1 MVNEF
6 TNEELLSIEFCI
18 QVASGQ
24 DSSIRDSMKQLHK
37 KILSMIDNHNGFNVK
52 EIAKSHLIEADSY
65 INHAMSLLG
74 MKDE

>member
-1 MVNEF
+1 MNEF

-18 QVASGQ
+18 QVASGE

-37 KILSMIDNHNGFNVK
+37 KILNMIDNHNGFDTIK
-52 EIAKSHLIEADSY
+52 IAKSHLIEAESY
-65 INHAMSLLG
+65 INHAMSILG